1 MNRPDF
7 QKVSRLILSA
17 LFGLLTAC
25 TSNSQDAELIARD
38 LEAAAGRLKVGEI
51 LRMDAINAGKWD
63 RLFLFPPYT
72 PNRDMEVALNS
83 KLPSSIIESRISE
96 RDDANLLVFMSGSDV
111 QVVAAVVRSAVDFST
126 PSPQPLPRERAQ
138 FRKPDSG
145 GKLVWVDQN

>member
-1 MNRPDF
+1 MNRPNL
-7 QKVSRLILSA
+7 QKVSRAILLA

-38 LEAAAGRLKVGEI
+38 LETAAGRLKIGEI

-83 KLPSSIIESRISE
+83 KLPSSIIEARISE
-96 RDDANLLVFMSGSDV
+96 RDDANLLVFMNAGDV

-126 PSPQPLPRERAQ
+126 PSPQPITRERAQ
-138 FRKPDSG
+138 FRKPASG